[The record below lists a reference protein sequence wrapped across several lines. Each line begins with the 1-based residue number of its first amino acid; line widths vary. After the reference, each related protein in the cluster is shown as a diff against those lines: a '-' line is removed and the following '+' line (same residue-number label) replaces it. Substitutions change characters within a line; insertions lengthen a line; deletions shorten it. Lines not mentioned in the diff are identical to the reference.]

1 MSGIRTIAVTWNN
14 WIKKYLNS
22 SFGEYPGRLPDLSF
36 GAAMDG
42 IVALSGTAILLLSFM
57 GFMCP
62 N

>member
-22 SFGEYPGRLPDLSF
+22 SFGEYPGRLSDLSF

-42 IVALSGTAILLLSFM
+42 IDMYG
-57 GFMCP
+57 C
-62 N
+62 